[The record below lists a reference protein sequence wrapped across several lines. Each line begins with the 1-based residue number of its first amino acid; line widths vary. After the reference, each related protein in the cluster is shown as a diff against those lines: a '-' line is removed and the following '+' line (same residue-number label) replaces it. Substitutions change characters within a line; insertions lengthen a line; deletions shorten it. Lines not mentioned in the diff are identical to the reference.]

1 MFKTNG
7 VQANSDSDDD
17 DSDPELLSQDFD
29 EEDRED

>member
-7 VQANSDSDDD
+7 AQANSDSDDD